1 VKLTFQKFCE
11 FLWRANI
18 SLRDCLLRVTPVL
31 TSVILVSP
39 LTVRA
44 DDCSED
50 GTSAE
55 DAKLALSEVF
65 FLWFTF
71 DGRCRVMAC
80 DMGGVEIDEVTG
92 RGASFTSSTSMHSWR
107 SG

>member
-1 VKLTFQKFCE
+1 ML
-11 FLWRANI
+11 A
-18 SLRDCLLRVTPVL
+18 
-31 TSVILVSP
+31 SVILVSP
-39 LTVRA
+39 LTVRV
-44 DDCSED
+44 DDCSTED

-55 DAKLALSEVF
+55 DVKLALREVF

-80 DMGGVEIDEVTG
+80 DVGGVEINEVTG
-92 RGASFTSSTSMHSWR
+92 RGASFTSSRSMHSWR

>member
-1 VKLTFQKFCE
+1 MTPDEKVRLKNRTCRMWFF
-11 FLWRANI
+11 RA
-18 SLRDCLLRVTPVL
+18 TPL
-31 TSVILVSP
+31 S
-39 LTVRA
+39 VRA